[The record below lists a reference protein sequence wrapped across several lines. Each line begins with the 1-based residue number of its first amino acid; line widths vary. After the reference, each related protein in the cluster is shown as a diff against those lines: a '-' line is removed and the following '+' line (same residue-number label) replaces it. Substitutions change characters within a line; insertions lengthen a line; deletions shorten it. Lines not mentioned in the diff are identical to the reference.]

1 MRLHMNLSSVIKSRV
16 FLTYIGLFVSSIV
29 VIASMLLANSLYL
42 EEDMSLIFLCIT
54 MIGLFS
60 LIDFNLSKTTLF
72 CLSRFQKKEKG
83 AYSTSVVL
91 ITVFIGFFIVLLLW
105 LALYFLF
112 SSIDI
117 QLMNGFGYHEFV
129 KLDVLP
135 LILLLLPILIFS
147 QSVQVLLEVKDL
159 FFHSSIL
166 KSSQAVLP
174 YLMSIYGY
182 YIFDNIGT
190 TLLFMVLSRVLILC
204 IVAIWIYQN
213 NEFIIPSKVN
223 AKRMWKLFSKRFSD
237 GLLSGALTPF
247 LMHFDRLLA
256 YFILKNEF
264 YNLYMLASELVLKY
278 VGLVAA
284 SSSVFVV
291 RTTQMLRARRANIN
305 IFFLPYQV
313 MYFIFSMLLIVAYV
327 INDSYNL
334 IFIQGEE
341 YLLIMYIVGFY
352 YSISAIAPNVLLVA
366 SGRFKVLSVTNAL
379 EVIFIMS
386 IFYVFSKDAQ
396 IALFASILIKGFV
409 NYLIQ
414 SVYLYTEKIDKK
426 NIALSVVI
434 LLYPLFIFAYR
445 NNHELI
451 VATLVVLLTLSISYM
466 VNFYKTNKNLINQ
479 II

>member
-1 MRLHMNLSSVIKSRV
+1 MRLHINFSSVKKSRV
-16 FLTYIGLFVSSIV
+16 FLTYTGLFISSIV
-29 VIASMLLANSLYL
+29 VIASMLLANSLHL

-60 LIDFNLSKTTLF
+60 IIDFNLSKTALF
-72 CLSRFQKKEKG
+72 CLNRFQEKTKRVH
-83 AYSTSVVL
+83 STSVIL
-91 ITVFIGFFIVLLLW
+91 ITVIIGFFITLLLW

-112 SSIDI
+112 SSIDMQI
-117 QLMNGFGYHEFV
+117 MNRLGYHEFV

-147 QSVQVLLEVKDL
+147 QSIQVLLEVKDL
-159 FFHSSIL
+159 FFYSSIL
-166 KSSQAVLP
+166 KSLQAVSP

-190 TLLFMVLSRVLILC
+190 TLLFMVLSRVFILC
-204 IVAIWIYQN
+204 IAAIWIYQN

-223 AKRMWKLFSKRFSD
+223 AKRMWKLFSQRFAD

-264 YNLYMLASELVLKY
+264 YNLYMLASEMVLKY
-278 VGLVAA
+278 IGLIAA

-291 RTTQMLRARRANIN
+291 RTTKMLRARRANIN

-341 YLLIMYIVGFY
+341 YFLIIYIVGFY

-396 IALFASILIKGFV
+396 IALFASVFIKGFV

-414 SVYLYTEKIDKK
+414 SVYLYTEKIDTK
-426 NIALSVVI
+426 NIALSVAI

-466 VNFYKTNKNLINQ
+466 VNFYKTNKNLVKQ

>member
-1 MRLHMNLSSVIKSRV
+1 MIINTSLSLVKKSRV
-16 FLTYIGLFVSSIV
+16 FVTYTGLFISSIV

-60 LIDFNLSKTTLF
+60 LIDFNLSKTALF
-72 CLSRFQKKEKG
+72 CLNRFQEKTKRV
-83 AYSTSVVL
+83 YSTSVIL
-91 ITVFIGFFIVLLLW
+91 ITVIIGFFIVLLLW

-112 SSIDI
+112 SSIDMQI
-117 QLMNGFGYHEFV
+117 MNGFGYHEFV

-147 QSVQVLLEVKDL
+147 QSIQVLLEVKDL
-159 FFHSSIL
+159 FFYSSIL
-166 KSSQAVLP
+166 KSLQAVSP

-213 NEFIIPSKVN
+213 NKFIIPSKVN

-237 GLLSGALTPF
+237 GLLSGTLTPF

-256 YFILKNEF
+256 YLILKNEF

-278 VGLVAA
+278 VGLVVA

-291 RTTQMLRARRANIN
+291 RTTEILRARKANIN

-334 IFIQGEE
+334 IFTQGEE
-341 YLLIMYIVGFY
+341 YFLIMYTVGFY
-352 YSISAIAPNVLLVA
+352 YSISALAPNILLVA
-366 SGRFKVLSVTNAL
+366 RGRFKVLSMTNAL

-414 SVYLYTEKIDKK
+414 SIYLYTEKIDKK
-426 NIALSVVI
+426 NIALSIAI

-445 NNHELI
+445 SNHELI
-451 VATLVVLLTLSISYM
+451 VATLVVLLILSISYM
-466 VNFYKTNKNLINQ
+466 VSFYKKNKNLIKQ